1 MRVGERV
8 LLVHEQAKAE
18 GVVNE
23 VDEIGVVLN
32 LLGYF
37 HLKPV
42 PGRPDI
48 PVWEPRQTSLAEVLV
63 RYMESMSQL
72 REAANGYRAQ
82 LIADGWSE
90 TAAEGVAG
98 TMLAK
103 MVAKAVDP

>member
-1 MRVGERV
+1 MKVGEKI
-8 LLVHEQAKAE
+8 LLVHERGKAE
-18 GVVNE
+18 GVVHE
-23 VDEIGVVLN
+23 VDEGGVVLDA
-32 LLGYF
+32 LGYF
-37 HLKPV
+37 HLRPV
-42 PGRPDI
+42 PGRPEI
-48 PVWEPRQTSLAEVLV
+48 PVWEVREVSLAEALV

-98 TMLAK
+98 TMLAM